1 VAVSSDQGVQAPRGR
16 ERPRGSLEPEQVGWI
31 LVGIQAVLLIML
43 LVLPWRRPLS
53 WPLDVLD
60 VLGLLLMIAG
70 IALLLISF
78 ISLGRA
84 LTPTPLPVAGAG
96 LRTRGI
102 YGVIRH
108 PIYVAV
114 LIAALGFTLAV
125 GSVWQVVVWFALLG
139 FFLGKAFWEDRLLAE
154 RHGVAWYD
162 YADHVGGFFPRVWG
176 GR

>member
-1 VAVSSDQGVQAPRGR
+1 MSNDQGLEPAPHKDLPRG
-16 ERPRGSLEPEQVGWI
+16 GLEPAQVGWI
-31 LVGIQAVLLIML
+31 LVAVQALLLLALVL
-43 LVLPWRRPLS
+43 LPWRRSLS

-60 VLGLLLMIAG
+60 VFGLLLMVAG
-70 IALLLISF
+70 LALMLISF
-78 ISLGRA
+78 IALGRA
-84 LTPTPLPVAGAG
+84 LTPTPIPVEGAG

-102 YGVIRH
+102 YGVVRH

-125 GSVWQVVVWFALLG
+125 GSVWQVIVWFALLG

-176 GR
+176 SR

>member
-1 VAVSSDQGVQAPRGR
+1 MSNDQGVEPTPQKHLSRDG
-16 ERPRGSLEPEQVGWI
+16 LEPAHLGWI
-31 LVGIQAVLLIML
+31 LVAVQAVLLL
-43 LVLPWRRPLS
+43 ALVLLPWRRPLS

-60 VLGLLLMIAG
+60 VFGLLLMVAG
-70 IALLLISF
+70 LALLFISF

-84 LTPTPLPVAGAG
+84 LTPTPIPVEGAG

-102 YGVIRH
+102 YGVVRH
-108 PIYVAV
+108 PIYVGV
-114 LIAALGFTLAV
+114 LVAALGFTLAV
-125 GSVWQVVVWFALLG
+125 GSIWQVVVWFALLA

-176 GR
+176 SR

>member
-1 VAVSSDQGVQAPRGR
+1 MSNDQGVQTPSGAETPRAG
-16 ERPRGSLEPEQVGWI
+16 LEPSQVGWI
-31 LVGIQAVLLIML
+31 LVGVQGVLLL
-43 LVLPWRRPLS
+43 ALVLLPWRRPLS

-60 VLGLLLMIAG
+60 ILGLVLMVAG
-70 IALLLISF
+70 LALLLISF
-78 ISLGRA
+78 MSLGRA
-84 LTPTPLPVAGAG
+84 LTPTPIPVEGAG

-114 LIAALGFTLAV
+114 LVAALGFTLAV
-125 GSVWQVVVWFALLG
+125 GSVWQVIVWCALLG

-176 GR
+176 SR

>member
-1 VAVSSDQGVQAPRGR
+1 MRNGEGLQPAPQQDL
-16 ERPRGSLEPEQVGWI
+16 PRVGLGPKQTGWI
-31 LVGIQAVLLIML
+31 LVAVQAVLLL
-43 LVLPWRRPLS
+43 ALVLLPWRRSLS
-53 WPLDVLD
+53 WPLDLLD
-60 VLGLLLMIAG
+60 MLGLLLMVAG
-70 IALLLISF
+70 LALLLISF
-78 ISLGRA
+78 ITLGRA
-84 LTPTPLPVAGAG
+84 LTPTPIPVEGAG

-102 YGVIRH
+102 YGVVRH

-125 GSVWQVVVWFALLG
+125 GSVWQIIVWFALLG

-176 GR
+176 SR